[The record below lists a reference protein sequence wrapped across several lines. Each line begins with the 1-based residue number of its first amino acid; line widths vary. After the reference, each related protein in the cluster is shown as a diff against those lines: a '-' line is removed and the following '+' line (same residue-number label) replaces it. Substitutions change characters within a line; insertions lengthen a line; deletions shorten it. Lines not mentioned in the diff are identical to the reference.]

1 MNNKF
6 QHVAIVI
13 LKQTLALAFPDD
25 PIKPPTSLAAM
36 AGHSMSRMTTKVVV
50 M

>member
-25 PIKPPTSLAAM
+25 PIKPPTF
-36 AGHSMSRMTTKVVV
+36 AGGDGGAQCHV
-50 M
+50 